1 LGRGRVVCC
10 PRSAFAT
17 KTQASKDGETL
28 RRNGES
34 SEAPHVHQKRMAK
47 TTAMVEEDLRRELH
61 AVREE
66 LSQLKRALEELQ
78 NLQQPQKSAKSPYQ
92 WLQMFYPKRL
102 LDSFKAQ
109 ASPQLEKN
117 FNWLVKVQLAKDR
130 SKTKATL
137 PEVPAPPKY
146 PVVLAH
152 GLGGDKPFLKCFMG
166 IPQDLKSLGVSVFTP
181 KVARYGGVYDRAE
194 ALKKQIMT
202 VLEETKAP
210 KVNIIGHSMGGLD
223 ARHFISNLG
232 GHEVTASLITLGT
245 PHHGSAYG
253 QWIVNKTEAIG
264 LEQFFKAKILPFP
277 MEGHHNVTPKFMKEK
292 FNPETPNHPDVAYFS
307 IGGSKKIA
315 PSHPLYFCQ
324 RILTKFE
331 GPENDGLVSVASS
344 KWGEYIDTLDIDHAA
359 MINWSRTYDARVLY
373 RRLMNILHDK
383 GF

>member
-130 SKTKATL
+130 SKTKVRIARFRWGSSQNIRAAHYSL
-137 PEVPAPPKY
+137 HRESIHQCAANQRFGRLFLL
-146 PVVLAH
+146 VVVVVAWWT
-152 GLGGDKPFLKCFMG
+152 
-166 IPQDLKSLGVSVFTP
+166 SL
-181 KVARYGGVYDRAE
+181 
-194 ALKKQIMT
+194 
-202 VLEETKAP
+202 
-210 KVNIIGHSMGGLD
+210 
-223 ARHFISNLG
+223 
-232 GHEVTASLITLGT
+232 SL
-245 PHHGSAYG
+245 
-253 QWIVNKTEAIG
+253 
-264 LEQFFKAKILPFP
+264 
-277 MEGHHNVTPKFMKEK
+277 
-292 FNPETPNHPDVAYFS
+292 
-307 IGGSKKIA
+307 
-315 PSHPLYFCQ
+315 
-324 RILTKFE
+324 
-331 GPENDGLVSVASS
+331 
-344 KWGEYIDTLDIDHAA
+344 
-359 MINWSRTYDARVLY
+359 
-373 RRLMNILHDK
+373 RRLFLRFQHLRNTLWCWLMDWVATSHS
-383 GF
+383 